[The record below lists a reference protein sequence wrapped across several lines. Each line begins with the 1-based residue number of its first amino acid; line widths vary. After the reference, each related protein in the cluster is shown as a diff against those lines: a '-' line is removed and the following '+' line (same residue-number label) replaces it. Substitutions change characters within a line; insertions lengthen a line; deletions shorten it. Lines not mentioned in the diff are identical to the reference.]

1 MSIDAMYQKLADSEL
16 AKTLTADDKQHE
28 NGDKDFV
35 PSSLGF
41 SPAERGYYICCCK
54 RCKTIR
60 ALKWFIDK
68 HDDSK
73 KLKPG
78 MSIFTPP
85 QFIGV
90 KGEG

>member
-16 AKTLTADDKQHE
+16 AKTLTADDQQHE
-28 NGDKDFV
+28 RGDKDFV
-35 PSSLGF
+35 P
-41 SPAERGYYICCCK
+41 PP
-54 RCKTIR
+54 
-60 ALKWFIDK
+60 
-68 HDDSK
+68 
-73 KLKPG
+73 LKPS